1 MQAFSKVK
9 EDSASRHQEQIFQRN
24 DGILIMN
31 KRKQN
36 ICSELHHFIDAQRS
50 PRRSSAWLTS
60 HLSNFRGTDSNRR
73 QMDLLVLLANVYF
86 AVDELARELKDK
98 SKGYKTKPSRATVRK
113 TYPKNLP
120 PKYAFRS
127 LTNAATAATT
137 RDSASLLSNKR
148 IRGVADGGNGLMHL
162 RPRVSTYS
170 AVTKNPC
177 RYRRRHIGA
186 FCLHSKRSAGRRN
199 WQSTVCRDWPR

>member
-9 EDSASRHQEQIFQRN
+9 HDSASRHQEQIFQRN

-73 QMDLLVLLANVYF
+73 QMDLLALLAVVYF
-86 AVDELARELKDK
+86 AVDELARELEDK
-98 SKGYKTKPSRATVRK
+98 ARVMTLSFTSSSS
-113 TYPKNLP
+113 KNLP
-120 PKYAFRS
+120 KE
-127 LTNAATAATT
+127 
-137 RDSASLLSNKR
+137 SASKVCLSLAHKCSNCS
-148 IRGVADGGNGLMHL
+148 NN
-162 RPRVSTYS
+162 PRFRLASVE
-170 AVTKNPC
+170 
-177 RYRRRHIGA
+177 
-186 FCLHSKRSAGRRN
+186 
-199 WQSTVCRDWPR
+199 

>member
-9 EDSASRHQEQIFQRN
+9 DDSASRHQEQIFQRN

-73 QMDLLVLLANVYF
+73 QMDLLALLAIVYF
-86 AVDELARELKDK
+86 AVDELARELEDK
-98 SKGYKTKPSRATVRK
+98 ARVITLILHEQQFEKLTQRICLQSMPSARSRMQQLQRQPAI
-113 TYPKNLP
+113 P
-120 PKYAFRS
+120 PRFCRI
-127 LTNAATAATT
+127 NA
-137 RDSASLLSNKR
+137 
-148 IRGVADGGNGLMHL
+148 
-162 RPRVSTYS
+162 
-170 AVTKNPC
+170 
-177 RYRRRHIGA
+177 
-186 FCLHSKRSAGRRN
+186 
-199 WQSTVCRDWPR
+199 